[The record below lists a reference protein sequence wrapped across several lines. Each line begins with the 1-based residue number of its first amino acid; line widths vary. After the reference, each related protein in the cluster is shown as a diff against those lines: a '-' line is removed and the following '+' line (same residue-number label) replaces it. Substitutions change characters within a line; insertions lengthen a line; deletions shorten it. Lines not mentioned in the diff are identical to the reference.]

1 MNLYSPRGLDV
12 EPCRFDPRAVLGE
25 GDVRE
30 EHVHARSG
38 EELSPQ
44 DLHELRLVAW
54 LHLRGQVLEELQVY
68 PQPRHGRYVAEVRLL
83 ALELLDDTFYACLNL
98 RGEQQ
103 KSKCNFTVSFED

>member
-1 MNLYSPRGLDV
+1 MSLYSPRGLDV
-12 EPCRFDPRAVLGE
+12 EPCRYDPRAVLGE

-54 LHLRGQVLEELQVY
+54 PYLRGQLFEEVQVD
-68 PQPRHGRYVAEVRLL
+68 P
-83 ALELLDDTFYACLNL
+83 
-98 RGEQQ
+98 
-103 KSKCNFTVSFED
+103 